1 MKYPVVMQGHLA
13 GFQDDV
19 DSIGLIDFDRN
30 LLAARE
36 HRPSF
41 QVSSCS
47 TTSRVCV
54 PGAIFMAPLT
64 AVAGERR
71 SRL

>member
-1 MKYPVVMQGHLA
+1 MRCMKYLVVMQGHLA

-36 HRPSF
+36 HRPLF
-41 QVSSCS
+41 PGVFMLDHFARMRARHHFHG
-47 TTSRVCV
+47 TAFGSR
-54 PGAIFMAPLT
+54 G
-64 AVAGERR
+64 
-71 SRL
+71 